1 MFPEIIIY
9 SAVLTLIVYC
19 ITKIFSV
26 TEYHKK
32 RREAV
37 FGWIHENLIQEIYL
51 PLVKYSKEIS
61 EASYFEKENELQID
75 NLLFAISK
83 FLDYISK
90 NRKYVGGD
98 EFFTQNRLSN
108 KKLGDLSVKAIEE
121 IAELYNDFGERDK
134 PLVIQFLALCGNT
147 KNYSDFIAV
156 MDGNQIYDKNLF
168 DEIQIKKEIIF
179 EGRDY
184 YKIIKSPIA
193 LLNDKDDI
201 MQLYK
206 RTKLCVL
213 FALFSA
219 LLTYE
224 ISRVYKAWFVPH
236 NDEVNLNKLLFRI
249 EATLSFIDKFELQI
263 KEYLETDIK
272 YYEISE
278 KIKIMEYQI
287 EVSKSRLFDQSDEYN
302 QNKIRIFI
310 EDTSNDLA
318 KRHDELNGIKI
329 NKNNSKDGLEGKLKK
344 LCDNALYLLKY
355 NKIRKDVKIYSIEN
369 SIRYEIGK
377 HYATQFSFLFSLPI
391 IAILAKHIINTN
403 FQSNLSIQ
411 IISLGQIQA
420 IVMFLILISILL
432 ESIGNII
439 FLKIK
444 IGHKEIAKSIF
455 NGLSIASLFLA
466 IVILASIYFELQF
479 SVQIL
484 EWVFKI

>member
-37 FGWIHENLIQEIYL
+37 FGWIHENLIQEIYI

-61 EASYFEKENELQID
+61 EASDLGKGNELQID
-75 NLLFAISK
+75 NLLFMVSK
-83 FLDYISK
+83 FLNYMYK

-108 KKLGDLSVKAIEE
+108 KKLGDISFKAIDE
-121 IAELYNDFGERDK
+121 IAELYNDLGKRGK
-134 PLVIQFLALCGNT
+134 PLVIQFLALCGNM

-156 MDGNQIYDKNLF
+156 MAGNQIYDKNLF
-168 DEIQIKKEIIF
+168 DEIQIKNKFIF
-179 EGRDY
+179 KGKDY
-184 YKIIKSPIA
+184 YQIIKSPISS
-193 LLNDKDDI
+193 LNDKDDI

-213 FALFSA
+213 FSLFSI

-249 EATLSFIDKFELQI
+249 EATLSFIDTFELQI

-272 YYEISE
+272 CYEISE
-278 KIKIMEYQI
+278 EIRINEEQIEFAKSRLSDQSNEYDQNKIKIFI
-287 EVSKSRLFDQSDEYN
+287 KNISDDM
-302 QNKIRIFI
+302 NKRY
-310 EDTSNDLA
+310 D
-318 KRHDELNGIKI
+318 KLNEIKI
-329 NKNNSKDGLEGKLKK
+329 NKQFLEDGFKEKFKN
-344 LCDNALYLLKY
+344 LCDNAIDLLKY
-355 NKIRKDVKIYSIEN
+355 NKIRKDVKISSIEN

-391 IAILAKHIINTN
+391 IAILIKYIINLY
-403 FQSNLSIQ
+403 FQSNFSIQ
-411 IISLGQIQA
+411 VVSLGQI
-420 IVMFLILISILL
+420 S
-432 ESIGNII
+432 
-439 FLKIK
+439 
-444 IGHKEIAKSIF
+444 
-455 NGLSIASLFLA
+455 A
-466 IVILASIYFELQF
+466 IVIFFNSNLDIVGNY
-479 SVQIL
+479 
-484 EWVFKI
+484 